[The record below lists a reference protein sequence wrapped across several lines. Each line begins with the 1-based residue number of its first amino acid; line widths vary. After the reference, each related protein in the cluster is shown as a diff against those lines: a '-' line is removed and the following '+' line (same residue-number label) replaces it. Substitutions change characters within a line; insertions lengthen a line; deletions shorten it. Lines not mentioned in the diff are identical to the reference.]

1 MRAGRRAAD
10 VVVRVLDAGSPQIGR
25 WLTAQGRRVL
35 TFLGYSDSG
44 YEHPAAVLGHAA
56 RVLDEFEAGGTIVN
70 IGATPGGIGAVYEL
84 AQRRGF
90 MTTGIVSSQ
99 ARDAGVPLS
108 PFVEF
113 VFFVADARW
122 GGLLPGSA
130 RLSPTSQAIVDHS
143 DVIVA
148 IGGGA
153 VARDELDAAMRAGKT
168 ARFIAAEM
176 NHEAAL
182 ASTARRG
189 LPPPSDFRGAAG
201 ERFGG

>member
-1 MRAGRRAAD
+1 VNA
-10 VVVRVLDAGSPQIGR
+10 LDADSAQIGR
-25 WLTAQGRRVL
+25 FFAAQGRRVL
-35 TFLGYSDSG
+35 SFLGYSDSG
-44 YEHPAAVLGHAA
+44 YEDPMAMLAHAE
-56 RVLDEFEAGGTIVN
+56 RVLDEFDARDTLVN

-90 MTTGIVSSQ
+90 MTTGIVSTQ
-99 ARDAGVPLS
+99 ARETRAALS
-108 PFVEF
+108 PFVEV
-113 VFFVADARW
+113 VFFVADASW
-122 GGLLPGSA
+122 GGLLPGSS

-176 NHEAAL
+176 NHQGAL
-182 ASTARRG
+182 AAAARKG
-189 LPPPSDFRGAAG
+189 LPPPRDFGGAAG
-201 ERFGG
+201 ERFGR

>member
-1 MRAGRRAAD
+1 MKVRDAD
-10 VVVRVLDAGSPQIGR
+10 SAQIGR
-25 WLTAQGRRVL
+25 FFAAQERRVL
-35 TFLGYSDSG
+35 SFLGYSDSG
-44 YEHPAAVLGHAA
+44 YEDLAAMLEQAA
-56 RVLDEFEAGGTIVN
+56 RVLDEFDARDTLVN
-70 IGATPGGIGAVYEL
+70 IGATPGGIGAVYEP

-90 MTTGIVSSQ
+90 MTTGIVSTR
-99 ARDAGVPLS
+99 ARESGVPLS
-108 PFVEF
+108 PFVEV
-113 VFFVADARW
+113 VFFVADASW
-122 GGLLPGSA
+122 GGRPPEST

-153 VARDELDAAMRAGKT
+153 VARDELDAALRAGKT

-182 ASTARRG
+182 AAAARKG

-201 ERFGG
+201 ARFGAAAPP

>member
-1 MRAGRRAAD
+1 
-10 VVVRVLDAGSPQIGR
+10 VNVLDADSAQISR
-25 WLTAQGRRVL
+25 FFAAQGRRVL
-35 TFLGYSDSG
+35 SFLGYSDSG
-44 YEHPAAVLGHAA
+44 YEDPAAMLEHAE
-56 RVLDEFEAGGTIVN
+56 RVLDEFDPHEAIVN

-90 MTTGIVSSQ
+90 MTTGIVSTQ
-99 ARDAGVPLS
+99 ARETGVPLS
-108 PFVEF
+108 RFVE
-113 VFFVADARW
+113 VVLFVADARW
-122 GGLLPGSA
+122 GGLLPGST

-153 VARDELDAAMRAGKT
+153 VARDELDAALRAGKT

-176 NHEAAL
+176 NHQAAL
-182 ASTARRG
+182 AAAARKG

-201 ERFGG
+201 ERFGR